1 MGFLDL
7 FIVALMPVLKI
18 LLITAVGLLLGT
30 ERIDILGANARSDLN
45 RLVFFVFSPSIIF
58 CNLSDTIT
66 LDSLA
71 TLWFMLVNILLTFL
85 IGTALAWIL
94 IKITRTPQHLRG
106 LVIGCCSAGNLG
118 ILLLIII
125 PAVCEEENSPFGDSS
140 VCSTDGEAYAALS
153 MAVGSI
159 YIWTF
164 TYPIMRISA
173 SKKTEEIVIDGP
185 SIGDNNSRET
195 SHLYS
200 EIDTEALLPSKVCPS
215 SEEYMDQVEP
225 QSTGS
230 EGKAKVTLL
239 KKTTLQLKM
248 LIGHIDLKKLFA
260 PSTIAAIIGFIVGLV
275 SPIRKVLIG
284 DDAPLRAIYSSVSL
298 IGEAAIPCMTLII
311 GANLF
316 RGLKSSG
323 VGPLLILGIIA
334 IRYIILP
341 SLGIVI
347 VKAAHR
353 FGMVESDPLFQ
364 FTLMLQYA
372 LPPAMNVGTISQLLE
387 TGQSECSVIMLWT
400 YAVAAFSL
408 TLWSTIFMLVVA

>member
-30 ERIDILGANARSDLN
+30 ERVDLLGANARQYLN
-45 RLVFFVFSPSIIF
+45 QLVFFLFSPSIILS
-58 CNLSDTIT
+58 NLADTIT

-85 IGTALAWIL
+85 IGSALAWIL
-94 IKITRTPQHLRG
+94 IKITRTPQHLQG

-118 ILLLIII
+118 NLPLIIL

-140 VCSTDGEAYAALS
+140 VCTTDGEAYAALS
-153 MAVGSI
+153 MAVGAV
-159 YIWTF
+159 YIWTY
-164 TYPIMRISA
+164 TYPIMRIFA
-173 SKKTEEIVIDGP
+173 NKNTEEIAIDG
-185 SIGDNNSRET
+185 SSVGDNNSGET

-200 EIDTEALLPSKVCPS
+200 EIDTEALLPSKDCPS
-215 SEEYMDQVEP
+215 SEEYMA
-225 QSTGS
+225 GS

-239 KKTTLQLKM
+239 EKTKLQFKM

-275 SPIRKVLIG
+275 SPIRKTLTG

-298 IGEAAIPCMTLII
+298 IGDAAIPCMTLII
-311 GANLF
+311 GANLLK
-316 RGLKSSG
+316 GLRSPG
-323 VGPLLILGIIA
+323 VGLLLILGILA
-334 IRYIILP
+334 IRYIIMP
-341 SLGIVI
+341 SMGIGI
-347 VKAAHR
+347 VKAANR
-353 FGMVESDPLFQ
+353 FGMVKSDSLFQ

-372 LPPAMNVGTISQLLE
+372 LPPAMNVGTISQLLN
-387 TGQSECSVIMLWT
+387 TGQSECSVILLWT
-400 YAVAAFSL
+400 YAVAALSL